1 MSTTLEDTIAEEV
14 LSDYELERGKP
25 MPSWNHGT
33 VQLLLGSEF
42 LKDKRFSVL
51 SELTITIKGR
61 DYTPDL
67 VVYPRRPTNWQHD
80 TVKPTEVPLLVVE
93 IFSPQ
98 QAPMQVM
105 SKLDAYFEAGVI
117 SCWLI
122 TPHLRLISIITAD
135 RVRRNFDKGTVTDP
149 AIGISADVE
158 AVFE

>member
-1 MSTTLEDTIAEEV
+1 MSTILEDPIAEEV

-25 MPSWNHGT
+25 MPSWNHSRIQALIIG
-33 VQLLLGSEF
+33 EF
-42 LKDKRFSVL
+42 LKDKRFDVL
-51 SELTITIKGR
+51 SELTIRLEK
-61 DYTPDL
+61 DYTPDISI
-67 VVYPRRPTNWQHD
+67 YPRRPTNWQHD

-105 SKLDAYFEAGVI
+105 SKLDAYFEAGVK

-149 AIGISADVE
+149 AIGITAEVD

>member
-1 MSTTLEDTIAEEV
+1 MSTILEDPIAEEV

-25 MPSWNHGT
+25 MPSWNHSRIQALIIG
-33 VQLLLGSEF
+33 EF
-42 LKDKRFSVL
+42 LKDKRFDVL
-51 SELTITIKGR
+51 SELTIRLDK
-61 DYTPDL
+61 DYTPDISI
-67 VVYPRRPTNWQHD
+67 YPRRPTNWQHD
-80 TVKPTEVPLLVVE
+80 IVKSTEVPLLVVE

-105 SKLDAYFEAGVI
+105 SKLDAYFEAGVK

-149 AIGISADVE
+149 AIGITAEVE